1 VRYQFRS
8 KPIPPEVLIP
18 KYNNMLEAEQGRRNM
33 VRSQSISITK
43 GREAP
48 FSFWEREKLNMQKKK
63 DAIAE
68 HERLESMQP

>member
-1 VRYQFRS
+1 MRYQFRS